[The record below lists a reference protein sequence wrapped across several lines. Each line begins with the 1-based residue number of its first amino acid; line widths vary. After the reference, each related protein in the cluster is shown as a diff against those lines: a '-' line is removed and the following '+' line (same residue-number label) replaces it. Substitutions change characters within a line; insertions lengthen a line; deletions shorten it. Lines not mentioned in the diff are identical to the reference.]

1 MLSLGAPSRWVFV
14 TGMPRGGTSFVG
26 RILSVPLSVDYI
38 HEPFNP
44 DCAMDGLDQLLPYT
58 RVGLDNEPRLGAA
71 IRELQRYNVRIRTG
85 RYRNDRLGRRII
97 KPIVGSRGP
106 FHYRVARYNPW
117 HRTAIVKDPVG
128 CLLTQ
133 YLIET
138 FGFSAVIILRHP
150 IPVAESFAR
159 LRADANE
166 HLASLRSQ
174 RAFVEE
180 YLTDED
186 ERLVRPSYD
195 DPRAAAAVMWRVLCR
210 ALVKQSEETGVPIIR
225 LEDLSVRPVE
235 GFRQL
240 YERFGLPW
248 SQRVERRVLRFT
260 GGTAALPRSRGPV
273 TQFVRDSANIT
284 KASIERAPKAAR
296 ARVLE
301 LCDEVAAHWYDPESY
316 LA

>member
-1 MLSLGAPSRWVFV
+1 MSVGAPSRWLFV
-14 TGMPRGGTSFVG
+14 TGIPRGGTTFVA

-58 RVGLDNEPRLGAA
+58 RVGLDNEPRIGAA
-71 IRELQRYNVRIRTG
+71 VRALQLYNVRIRTG

-106 FHYRVARYNPW
+106 FHYRLARYNPW
-117 HRTAIVKDPVG
+117 HQTAVVKDPVG
-128 CLLTQ
+128 CLLTR
-133 YLIET
+133 YLVET
-138 FGFSAVIILRHP
+138 FGFSAMIILRHP

-186 ERLVRPSYD
+186 ERLLDRSYD
-195 DPRAAAAVMWRVLCR
+195 DPRTATAVMWRVLCR
-210 ALVKQSEETGVPIIR
+210 ALIQQAEATGVPIVR
-225 LEDLSVRPVE
+225 LEDLSVRAVE
-235 GFRQL
+235 RFRQL
-240 YERFGLPW
+240 YERFDLPW
-248 SQRVERRVLRFT
+248 SVRVKRRVLRFT
-260 GGTAALPRSRGPV
+260 GGTATLPRARGPA
-273 TQFVRDSANIT
+273 TQFIRDSANIT
-284 KASIERAPKAAR
+284 KASIERAPKDAR
-296 ARVLE
+296 ARVLDV
-301 LCDEVAAHWYDPESY
+301 CGEVAAPWYDASTY
-316 LA
+316 LV